1 MNRFLKWT
9 AGIFGVLL
17 VAAFAVLSFMAGSPK
32 DAYGMVRYA
41 LPHMHRGK
49 LKVGSDAPDARIVAL
64 GGVSRFQI
72 RDVVQIYE
80 DYKDHA
86 DFLTVYVREAHPTDE
101 WQMKSN
107 VKDDVCY
114 AQPKTLEQRVAIAN
128 DFTKRFKFPLPFGID
143 DMSNAANDAY
153 AAWPERIYIIDESGR
168 IAYRGGMGPFNYKP
182 EEAREWLAA
191 RYGAVKHE
199 APQSSTRAVPASTS
213 GAAAPA
219 TPAPAASAPVPA
231 AK

>member
-1 MNRFLKWT
+1 
-9 AGIFGVLL
+9 
-17 VAAFAVLSFMAGSPK
+17 
-32 DAYGMVRYA
+32 
-41 LPHMHRGK
+41 
-49 LKVGSDAPDARIVAL
+49 
-64 GGVSRFQI
+64 
-72 RDVVQIYE
+72 VQIYN

-107 VKDDVCY
+107 LKDKDDVCY
-114 AQPKTLEQRVAIAN
+114 AQPKTLEQRLAIAN

-153 AAWPERIYIIDESGR
+153 AAWPERLYVIDESGH
-168 IAYRGGMGPFNYKP
+168 IAYRGGMGPFNYNP
-182 EEAREWLAA
+182 AELREWLAA

-199 APQSSTRAVPASTS
+199 APKTPADAASAPSKSADS
-213 GAAAPA
+213 GATPGPSPGS
-219 TPAPAASAPVPA
+219 TPAPAA